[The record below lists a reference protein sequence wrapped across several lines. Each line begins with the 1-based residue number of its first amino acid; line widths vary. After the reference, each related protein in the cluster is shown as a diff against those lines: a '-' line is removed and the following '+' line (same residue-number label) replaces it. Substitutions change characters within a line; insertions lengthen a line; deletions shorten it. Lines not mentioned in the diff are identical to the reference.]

1 MIVDERGQ
9 AERFFSCCPSD
20 VILNPCLIKT
30 CDACTQSSSD
40 SSRCLADIF
49 HILGRDGSRDGCRDG
64 GACSAAAT
72 TCITGFACSC
82 IVVGDPIA
90 LTEVVMS
97 LCFTDLIPSAS
108 KLLSSPNRDA
118 QPDRVSSDVGFLRAS
133 SRPSIEIPPR
143 LITRRSY
150 VGLGLI

>member
-1 MIVDERGQ
+1 MVTDSYRLD
-9 AERFFSCCPSD
+9 ST
-20 VILNPCLIKT
+20 ILNPCLIKT
-30 CDACTQSSSD
+30 CDACIQSSSD

-49 HILGRDGSRDGCRDG
+49 HILGRDGSRDGSRDGCRDGCRDG

-72 TCITGFACSC
+72 ACITGFACSC

-108 KLLSSPNRDA
+108 KLLSSSNRDA
-118 QPDRVSSDVGFLRAS
+118 HPDRVSSDVGFLRAS

-150 VGLGLI
+150 AGLGLI